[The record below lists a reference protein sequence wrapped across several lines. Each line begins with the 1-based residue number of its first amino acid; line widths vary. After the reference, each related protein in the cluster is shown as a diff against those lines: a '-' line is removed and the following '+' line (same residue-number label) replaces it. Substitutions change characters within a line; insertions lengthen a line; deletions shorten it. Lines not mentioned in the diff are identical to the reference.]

1 MTSLGSLALTSTK
14 VQHSR
19 RVLSDAV
26 RLWHV
31 NAELVRQKLDDVRRQ
46 QYHLRLPSH
55 TQQFFT
61 MRFTPTAERSYTN
74 SGTIGQFLFR
84 HCFHILHH
92 TSDLLH
98 LTSNILHLT
107 SNILHHTS
115 YIFLRQIRQKVLLY
129 ARRNVDFSF
138 LTVHVYTRVRKHLA
152 HLSDLAFLTEQM
164 SRWTYDV

>member
-1 MTSLGSLALTSTK
+1 MHLKCIAK

-46 QYHLRLPSH
+46 QYHLRLPAH

-61 MRFTPTAERSYTN
+61 IRFTPTAERSYTN

-92 TSDLLH
+92 TSDL
-98 LTSNILHLT
+98 LHLT

-164 SRWTYDV
+164 SRWPYDV

>member
-31 NAELVRQKLDDVRRQ
+31 NAELVRQKLDDVRWQ
-46 QYHLRLPSH
+46 QYHLRLPAH

-61 MRFTPTAERSYTN
+61 IRFTPTAERSYTN

-92 TSDLLH
+92 TSDL
-98 LTSNILHLT
+98 LHLT

-164 SRWTYDV
+164 SRWPYDV

>member
-31 NAELVRQKLDDVRRQ
+31 NAELVRQKLDDVRWQ
-46 QYHLRLPSH
+46 QYHLRLPAH

-61 MRFTPTAERSYTN
+61 IRFTPTAERSYTN

-92 TSDLLH
+92 TSDL
-98 LTSNILHLT
+98 LHLT

-164 SRWTYDV
+164 IRWPYDV